1 VLGDG
6 APHPVGSE
14 AHERVRERIL
24 AELREIGLEPQV
36 EEGLGVSRGRRR
48 IRRPREVWIGAS
60 PAAIALTKNVVGRI
74 PGTEPTKAILLC
86 AHYDSVPAGPG
97 AGDDGSGVATLLEV
111 ARALKAGPAPRRPV
125 ILLLDDAEECG
136 MLGAEAYVAAHKVE
150 EEVEAVVNCDA
161 RGTDG
166 PAYLFETSPGNA
178 DLVRL
183 YARSVERPCATSAAY
198 EVYKR
203 MPNDT
208 DLTVFKGVGLA
219 GLNFAFIGGGRRYH
233 TPRDDLAHLSA
244 ASLQHE
250 GDQVLGVARALASA
264 EFRAESDG
272 DLVYSDVLGLG
283 LMRWPEPWS
292 LPASIAILLATLAVA
307 LADLRRSAA
316 AVGRGVLVALAT
328 VAASALAAP
337 AIVHG
342 IELVRRESE
351 PWGGHPL
358 PFLIAIGS
366 AGVLA
371 GLLVARRGSFEGA
384 WDGIWIA
391 LAGAGVACAAK
402 VPGASYLFLVPCAVA
417 VLARLSRNE
426 LVATALPACALA
438 ILWVPLAVGL
448 EEAIELRAPVVL
460 GLIAGLL
467 VAAACPTRSPLGCR
481 ALAIALLGSI
491 ACAIAVPSSTFDDPG
506 RLTLAHVE
514 GLGTGGAEI
523 VAVTGGTPLSRELR
537 EIARFSAAP
546 QHVLAEIP
554 WLPDG
559 FTAPASPAAAQAA
572 QIEVLAT
579 REEGDA
585 RVVDV
590 RCSSPRAAPCLVVH
604 VQKLLKEPF
613 EAVALPVKIGGES
626 VLAPAHP
633 FLEFIGPDHRATSDV
648 DAFLF
653 GLPPEGAV
661 LSLRV
666 PSDGSAEI
674 LLLDVAGGLPPVDAM
689 FSEARP
695 ARCAPSDQGDQWV
708 VARRLRL

>member
-6 APHPVGSE
+6 ATHPVGSE

-60 PAAIALTKNVVGRI
+60 PAAIALTKNVVARI
-74 PGTEPTKAILLC
+74 PGTEATKAILLC

-97 AGDDGSGVATLLEV
+97 VGDDGSGVATLLEV

-125 ILLLDDAEECG
+125 VLLLDDAEECG
-136 MLGAEAYVAAHKVE
+136 MLGAEAYVAAHRVE
-150 EEVEAVVNCDA
+150 DEVEAVVNCDA

-183 YARSVERPCATSAAY
+183 YARSVARPCATSAAY

-283 LMRWPEPWS
+283 LMRWPESWS
-292 LPASIAILLATLAVA
+292 LPASIAILLGTLAVA

-316 AVGRGVLVALAT
+316 AVGRGALVALAT
-328 VAASALAAP
+328 VAVSALAAP
-337 AIVHG
+337 GIVHG
-342 IELVRRESE
+342 IELVRREPE
-351 PWGGHPL
+351 PWGAHPL

-384 WDGIWIA
+384 WDAIWIA
-391 LAGAGVACAAK
+391 LAAAGVVCAAR
-402 VPGASYLFLVPCAVA
+402 VPGASYLFLGPCAVA

-448 EEAIELRAPVVL
+448 EQAIELRAPVVL
-460 GLIAGLL
+460 GLIVGLL
-467 VAAACPTRSPLGCR
+467 VAAACPARSAIARR
-481 ALAIALLGSI
+481 ALAIVLAGSI
-491 ACAIAVPSSTFDDPG
+491 AWSIAAPSSTADDPA
-506 RLTLAHVE
+506 RVTLAHVE
-514 GLGTGGAEI
+514 EAGKECEQL
-523 VAVTGGTPLSRELR
+523 VAVTGGLPLPRELG
-537 EIARFSAAP
+537 
-546 QHVLAEIP
+546 VLAPFSSTSRRVFPEIP
-554 WLPDG
+554 WLPGG
-559 FTAPASPAAAQAA
+559 FTAPTSPARADAP

-579 REEGDA
+579 RQEGGA

-590 RCSSPRAAPCLVVH
+590 RCSSPRGAPCLVVH
-604 VQKLLKEPF
+604 VKGLRHPSREPLF
-613 EAVALPVKIGGES
+613 LPVKMAGQSVKAPVRSGFES
-626 VLAPAHP
+626 
-633 FLEFIGPDHRATSDV
+633 IDPDDMATADV

-653 GLPPEGAV
+653 GVPPQGAD

-666 PSDGSAEI
+666 PLDGSAEV
-674 LLLDVAGGLPPVDAM
+674 LLLDCTSGLPPGDAK
-689 FSEARP
+689 FSAARP
-695 ARCAPSDQGDQWV
+695 ASCAPSGQGDQWV
-708 VARRLRL
+708 VARRLEL